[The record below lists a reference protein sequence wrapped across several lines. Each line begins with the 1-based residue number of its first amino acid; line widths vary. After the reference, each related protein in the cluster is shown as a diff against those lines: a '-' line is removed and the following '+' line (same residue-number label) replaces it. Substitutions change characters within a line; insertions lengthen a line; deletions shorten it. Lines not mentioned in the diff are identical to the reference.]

1 MQLKIALP
9 PASQPAIVLPMVENM
24 HPQFAAN
31 LRSAMEW
38 QGRTVTDLARH
49 LGITYEMARR
59 YTLGTAKPRTK
70 NMAKLAAY
78 LGLSPAALEYGPP
91 KLVSG
96 YVVQEEKVEYLAGT
110 RAIENNQNAIGDR
123 VKMAREQAGK
133 TQAELAAACGITQQ
147 ALSKMESGNTESPG
161 ADIVAKIATHT
172 AHSIE
177 WLITGKAAAASTTAE
192 AADIPE
198 TLKGLFDEIRTAYHQ
213 QQLSPALVA
222 SLRSLIKAL
231 PAQQQAITSAP
242 EHNPSE
248 QAQP

>member
-1 MQLKIALP
+1 
-9 PASQPAIVLPMVENM
+9 MVEIM

-38 QGRTVTDLARH
+38 QGCTITDLARH
-49 LGITYEMARR
+49 LDITYEMARR

-78 LGLSPAALEYGPP
+78 LGLSPAVLEYGQP

-96 YVVQEEKVEYLAGT
+96 YVVQEEKVEYPAVIH
-110 RAIENNQNAIGDR
+110 AIEHNQNAIGDR

-147 ALSKMESGNTESPG
+147 ALSKMESGNTENPG

-172 AHSIE
+172 GHNLD
-177 WLITGKAAAASTTAE
+177 WLITGKAATGSAPVE
-192 AADIPE
+192 APTVPA
-198 TLKGLFDEIRTAYHQ
+198 TLKGLFQDLLAAHHQ

-231 PAQQQAITSAP
+231 PAQQQIIASPP
-242 EHNPSE
+242 EHPPSE

>member
-1 MQLKIALP
+1 MQLKIVLP
-9 PASQPAIVLPMVENM
+9 PASEPAIVLPMVEIM

-49 LGITYEMARR
+49 LDITYEMARR

-70 NMAKLAAY
+70 NMAKLAAF
-78 LGLSPAALEYGPP
+78 LGISPAMLEYGQP

-110 RAIENNQNAIGDR
+110 RAIENNQSAIGDR
-123 VKMAREQAGK
+123 GKMAREQAGK
-133 TQAELAAACGITQQ
+133 TQAGLAAACGLTQQ
-147 ALSKMESGNTESPG
+147 ALSKIESGSTESPG

-172 AHSIE
+172 GHSIE
-177 WLITGKAAAASTTAE
+177 WLITGKAAASTTAE

-198 TLKGLFDEIRTAYHQ
+198 TLKGLFDEIRTAYHH

-231 PAQQQAITSAP
+231 PAQQQASAP
-242 EHNPSE
+242 TQDPG
-248 QAQP
+248 QQIQP